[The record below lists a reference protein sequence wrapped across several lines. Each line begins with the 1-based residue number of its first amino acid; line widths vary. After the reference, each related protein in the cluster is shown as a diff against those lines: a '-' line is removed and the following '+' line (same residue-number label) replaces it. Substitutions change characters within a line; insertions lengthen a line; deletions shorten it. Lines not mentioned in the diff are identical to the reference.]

1 MKSLVQPVAK
11 DEDEI
16 VVPKKK
22 SAKASS
28 SLGAG
33 TSGGTSARATP
44 QMRRLMRITAA
55 IGIALG
61 GFVTLVAVMAVVGLV
76 VDNGWARLVVG
87 LVVVVGLPAFL
98 ADRMLKRSDSTL
110 ATRGGLGTV
119 ADVFAIVLLGAALML
134 VAADSVTSSLFRHE
148 GDLYAKHGSTQMARA
163 VYFVAGVSPVFPA
176 EKSAAGVT
184 GSASASA
191 GAGPASAG
199 GAPGAAPSK

>member
-1 MKSLVQPVAK
+1 MAK

-16 VVPKKK
+16 VVPKKSK

-28 SLGAG
+28 GLGTS
-33 TSGGTSARATP
+33 TSGGSGATRATP
-44 QMRRLMRITAA
+44 QMRRLMRVTAG

-61 GFVTLVAVMAVVGLV
+61 GFVTIVAVMAVVGLA
-76 VDNGWARLVVG
+76 VDNIWARLVVG
-87 LVVVVGLPAFL
+87 LIVVVGLPAFL

-110 ATRGGLGTV
+110 ATRGGLGMV

-148 GDLYAKHGSTQMARA
+148 GDIYARHGSTTMARA

-176 EKSAAGVT
+176 EKPAAAPG
-184 GSASASA
+184 GSAPASA
-191 GAGPASAG
+191 GASAG
-199 GAPGAAPSK
+199 SKPATTPSK

>member
-16 VVPKKK
+16 VVPKKSK

-28 SLGAG
+28 GGGTATS
-33 TSGGTSARATP
+33 TSGAARATP

-55 IGIALG
+55 VGIALG
-61 GFVTLVAVMAVVGLV
+61 GFVTLVAVMGVVGLA
-76 VDNGWARLVVG
+76 VDNIWARLVVG
-87 LVVVVGLPAFL
+87 LLVVVGLPAFL

-110 ATRGGLGTV
+110 ATRGGLGMV

-148 GDLYAKHGSTQMARA
+148 ADLYAKHGSTAMARA

-176 EKSAAGVT
+176 EKSAAATSGSA
-184 GSASASA
+184 SASASA
-191 GAGPASAG
+191 GASAG
-199 GAPGAAPSK
+199 TTATPPSK